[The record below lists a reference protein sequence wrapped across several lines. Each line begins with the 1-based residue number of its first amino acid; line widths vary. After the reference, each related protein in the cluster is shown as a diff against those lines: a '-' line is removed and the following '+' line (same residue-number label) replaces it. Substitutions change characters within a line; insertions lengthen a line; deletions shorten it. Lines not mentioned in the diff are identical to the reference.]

1 MEKEKF
7 ESMQTLN
14 KKIEGIDRVISKL
27 NESGEVGTS
36 YYSSLSC
43 RWIPCTVQDEALAK
57 SLLALLKERKKELE
71 REFSEM

>member
-7 ESMQTLN
+7 ENMQTLN

-36 YYSSLSC
+36 YYSSLFST
-43 RWIPCTVQDEALAK
+43 WTPCTVQDEALAK
-57 SLLALLKERKKELE
+57 SFLAILKERKKELE
-71 REFSEM
+71 KEFSEM